1 MPPQIRHFVS
11 SPFRFFAAI
20 SHFTLPAFGFPDI
33 FFEASMPRQP
43 MAFPPIF
50 DRFVSD
56 YAAISPHSA
65 IELDYDADISI
76 TRRLRFDI
84 DIFSFN
90 IFFRFHFLP
99 CFRLMTLS
107 FIYGFRFLH

>member
-1 MPPQIRHFVS
+1 
-11 SPFRFFAAI
+11 
-20 SHFTLPAFGFPDI
+20 
-33 FFEASMPRQP
+33 MPRQP

-76 TRRLRFDI
+76 TRRLRF
-84 DIFSFN
+84 
-90 IFFRFHFLP
+90 R
-99 CFRLMTLS
+99 
-107 FIYGFRFLH
+107 Y